1 MCYTLA
7 LNESRMRGGEPKA
20 ELLMESAP
28 SPGAGGDQ
36 KDLCWSLTSQSE
48 HRGLQCLIIQGP
60 GYRKD
65 CEC

>member
-1 MCYTLA
+1 
-7 LNESRMRGGEPKA
+7 MRGGEPKA

-36 KDLCWSLTSQSE
+36 KDLCWSVTSQSE